1 MRIGFVSRPE
11 CPKCIGVI
19 QSLSDFLV
27 SRGDDVVLE
36 ENTAKE
42 MNAGGVPVEKMN
54 AEVIVTVG
62 GDGTALWTIQK
73 TNSLILPINVGS
85 LAFLSEVSPEN
96 AIQYLD
102 RFLRGEYSIEERARI
117 KSTLNSRR
125 LPDSVNEVVL
135 ETTVKSK
142 IRWFGIYLDDDF
154 IHNIRADG
162 IIIATP
168 TGSTSYSL
176 SVGGPIIDPK
186 VKALVL
192 SHIAPFSLNA
202 RSIVVPS
209 DATLRVVTLDKG
221 KNIVLTLDGQVNV
234 DVGFHDEMTFTE
246 SEHPARFV
254 RFNQDFY
261 KNTREKMQ

>member
-1 MRIGFVSRPE
+1 MKIGFVSRPE
-11 CPKCIGVI
+11 CPKCIDVI
-19 QSLSDFLV
+19 QFLRNFLISGGNEV
-27 SRGDDVVLE
+27 ILE
-36 ENTAKE
+36 SKIAKE
-42 MNAGGVPVEKMN
+42 LNTEGKPVGDIG

-62 GDGTALWTIQK
+62 GDGTALWTLQK
-73 TNSLILPINVGS
+73 TNSPILPINVGS

-96 AIQYLD
+96 ALISLN
-102 RFLRGEYSIEERARI
+102 RLLRGEFKIEERARI
-117 KSTLNSRR
+117 KTTLNSKR

-135 ETTVKSK
+135 ETTMTSK

-176 SVGGPIIDPK
+176 SVGGPIVDPK

-192 SHIAPFSLNA
+192 SHMAPFSLSA

-209 DATLRVVTLDKG
+209 ESTLRVVPLDKG
-221 KNIVLTLDGQVNV
+221 KSITLTLDGQEGVQ
-234 DVGFHDEMTFTE
+234 VGFHDEMTFTE

-254 RFNQDFY
+254 RFDSDFY